1 MKPQLRDEGRRCSAL
16 SVPNTFKKG
25 RSGNGAARL
34 LLACSSLAPRLL
46 KALYS
51 NAPAKINEKI
61 SVTVGTRP

>member
-1 MKPQLRDEGRRCSAL
+1 MMKPQLRDEGRRCSAL
-16 SVPNTFKKG
+16 SVPNTFKKADLG
-25 RSGNGAARL
+25 MEQ
-34 LLACSSLAPRLL
+34 LACSSLAPRLL